1 MITTRFLS
9 VGRRHGKGLLRDPRR
24 LCQGRDP
31 VPPLGNLGSKLQ
43 SNRLLTGLLTKGRL
57 GGVLRRQKSAGV
69 SQLVMSATVR
79 GKRSARCVGVPDGIT
94 A

>member
-9 VGRRHGKGLLRDPRR
+9 VDRRHGRGLLRDPRR

-31 VPPLGNLGSKLQ
+31 DPSLGNLESKLQ
-43 SNRLLTGLLTKGRL
+43 SNRLLTGLLTEVQL

-69 SQLVMSATVR
+69 NW
-79 GKRSARCVGVPDGIT
+79 
-94 A
+94 